1 VALQTILV
9 DNENKPSLVTCTN
22 NVEAKI
28 QSDFLPLYQ
37 QWVEGNMDDKTFYKW
52 YQQSSK
58 NWMKYYYSAFVPYN
72 Q

>member
-1 VALQTILV
+1 
-9 DNENKPSLVTCTN
+9 
-22 NVEAKI
+22 
-28 QSDFLPLYQ
+28 
-37 QWVEGNMDDKTFYKW
+37 VEGNMDDKTFYKW